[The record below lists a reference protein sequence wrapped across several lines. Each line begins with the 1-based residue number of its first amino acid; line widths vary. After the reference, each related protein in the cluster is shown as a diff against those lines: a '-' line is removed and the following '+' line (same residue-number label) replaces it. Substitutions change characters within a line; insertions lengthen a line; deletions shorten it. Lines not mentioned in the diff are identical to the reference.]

1 MKMTWTL
8 QWLCSFLITIFA
20 SPSKATA
27 ETPRVLIAGNVTL
40 GGLFPLHFPGET
52 GPCSVF
58 NSLRAIQEIE
68 ALLFSIDQINVN
80 ESLLPNITLGVKA
93 FDTCG
98 DATSALNS
106 AVKEFVLGKSWN
118 TDAHCTEHEM
128 PVIGVIGPG
137 YSYESVQITP
147 FLNLFGIPLISYSA
161 TSPELS
167 NKDKFEYFSR
177 TAASD
182 VFQIPAILDL
192 LVYFNWTY
200 VSMLYTDESYGK
212 AGFEGLKKGAKERG
226 RFLIHLLFFLIRTLS
241 QFNIISFLNRCFG
254 TRITVGETKQFQ
266 DNLENIVPMNFRQMR
281 QLKGTFE
288 KTTSS

>member
-1 MKMTWTL
+1 MLLLKMNF
-8 QWLCSFLITIFA
+8 QWFCSFLITLSTSTSFSTTEKTSRA
-20 SPSKATA
+20 
-27 ETPRVLIAGNVTL
+27 VIAGNVTL

-68 ALLFSIDQINVN
+68 AMLFSIDQINAN
-80 ESLLPNITLGVKA
+80 ETLLPNVTLGVKA

-106 AVKEFVLGKSWN
+106 AVKEFVLGKNWK
-118 TDAHCTEHEM
+118 DDEHCTEKEM

-137 YSYESVQITP
+137 YSYEAVHITP
-147 FLNLFGIPLISYSA
+147 FLNLFEIPVISYSA

-167 NKDKFEYFSR
+167 KKDRFEYFSR

-192 LVYFNWTY
+192 LVRFNWTY
-200 VSMLYTDESYGK
+200 VSLLYTDESYGK
-212 AGFEGLKKGAKERG
+212 AGYEGLKKGAENKG
-226 RFLIHLLFFLIRTLS
+226 RKTYSSDSIQAQFKITYLFWVNRNFLH
-241 QFNIISFLNRCFG
+241 
-254 TRITVGETKQFQ
+254 
-266 DNLENIVPMNFRQMR
+266 
-281 QLKGTFE
+281 
-288 KTTSS
+288 